1 MSVNIGMKFTLDTN
15 RSVTKTLTQ
24 IRSMPSATTATTATT
39 TSRVTMSRFSMT
51 NLGRTPQLSLNNF
64 SRAKPKGGCGCC
76 GG

>member
-15 RSVTKTLTQ
+15 KSVTKTLTQ
-24 IRSMPSATTATTATT
+24 IRSMPTTRTATT
-39 TSRVTMSRFSMT
+39 TSRVTMARFSMT

>member
-24 IRSMPSATTATTATT
+24 IRSMPTARTATT
-39 TSRVTMSRFSMT
+39 TTRVTMSRFSMT